1 MKATFSHSK
10 SGRKVYI
17 SSISDDEAF
26 DGTVTE
32 ISRSASTSSSGV
44 TKYSAV
50 VSVDKTDKMLSGMS
64 ASVYV
69 TIQGKENAL
78 IIPVDALHQTSST
91 SYVYTSYDYENHE
104 YGGRK
109 EVTTGLSNS
118 SYVEI
123 SSGLSE
129 GDTVY
134 YVEKEDNA
142 FPDFGG
148 MGGGPGGGDM
158 GGFGGGSGGNMGGFG
173 GGPGGGMGGGM
184 PGRG

>member
-1 MKATFSHSK
+1 MLLLLRSDTPLARRRSFTPSCTASRNTFS
-10 SGRKVYI
+10 
-17 SSISDDEAF
+17 
-26 DGTVTE
+26 T
-32 ISRSASTSSSGV
+32 AS
-44 TKYSAV
+44 
-50 VSVDKTDKMLSGMS
+50 MLALQLS

-148 MGGGPGGGDM
+148 MGGGMPGGDM
-158 GGFGGGSGGNMGGFG
+158 GGFGGGPGGSMGGFG
-173 GGPGGGMGGGM
+173 GGMPGGNMGGGM